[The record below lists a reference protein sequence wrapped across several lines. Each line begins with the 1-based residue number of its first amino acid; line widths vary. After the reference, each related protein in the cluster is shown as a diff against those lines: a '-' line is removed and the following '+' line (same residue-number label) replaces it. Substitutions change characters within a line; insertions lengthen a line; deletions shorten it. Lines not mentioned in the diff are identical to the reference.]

1 MLQLLGDMQVGCN
14 PGDGVYNSA
23 LLSIES
29 HLRGHNMTMKDF
41 PDMPI
46 PDRRSEEQLP
56 SRLIQTELAYDVSKL
71 RSHVGQCVNNFTIE
85 QKAAF
90 DRIMEAVNQPQRK
103 VGLADFGDHCIQCS
117 ATSLLVITKWHVH
130 AIVLC
135 GKLANI
141 SEMHTWPYC
150 TMQLVG
156 KVT

>member
-1 MLQLLGDMQVGCN
+1 MQLGCN

-29 HLRGHNMTMKDF
+29 HLRGHNVTMKDF

-46 PDRRSEEQLP
+46 PDRHSEEQLP
-56 SRLIQTELAYDVSKL
+56 SRLTQIELAYDVIKL

-85 QKAAF
+85 QRAAS
-90 DRIMEAVNQPQRK
+90 DSIMEAVNQPQRK
-103 VGLADFGDHCIQCS
+103 VSLADFGDHCIQCS
-117 ATSLLVITKWHVH
+117 ATSLLVITKWHLH
-130 AIVLC
+130 AILLC
-135 GKLANI
+135 GKLANT

>member
-1 MLQLLGDMQVGCN
+1 
-14 PGDGVYNSA
+14 
-23 LLSIES
+23 
-29 HLRGHNMTMKDF
+29 MTMKDF

-103 VGLADFGDHCIQCS
+103 VGLADFNDHCI
-117 ATSLLVITKWHVH
+117 LLFLFYFFLGGRDIHYTK
-130 AIVLC
+130 
-135 GKLANI
+135 
-141 SEMHTWPYC
+141 
-150 TMQLVG
+150 QR
-156 KVT
+156 

>member
-1 MLQLLGDMQVGCN
+1 MQVGCN

-23 LLSIES
+23 LLSTIS
-29 HLRGHNMTMKDF
+29 HLSGHNMTMKDF

-90 DRIMEAVNQPQRK
+90 DSIMEAGNQPQRK
-103 VGLADFGDHCIQCS
+103 VSLADFGDHCIQCS
-117 ATSLLVITKWHVH
+117 ATSLLVITKRHVH

-135 GKLANI
+135 GKLANM
-141 SEMHTWPYC
+141 SEMYTWPYC